1 MDGNTIHTLAQYIA
15 EHHRRDRYHYGTN
28 GGGAFDS
35 TIEDNSTGDQGNRS
49 TDERHNQNDSG
60 KSGNQI

>member
-15 EHHRRDRYHYGTN
+15 EHHRRDRFNYGTD

-35 TIEDNSTGDQGNRS
+35 TIETNSTGDQRDPGG
-49 TDERHNQNDSG
+49 DDGCDQNNSG
-60 KSGNQI
+60 